1 MTRNIFLTLLCLS
14 ALSAPAQILTVNF
27 PDTTDCSKS
36 ELTIGKE
43 KGQNEFDARRLKAER
58 KSPSTL
64 VVDNVE
70 LKDMDFAPKHGYIS
84 TTHRVSLSWNRA
96 KRLR

>member
-1 MTRNIFLTLLCLS
+1 MTRHIFLTLLCLS

-70 LKDMDFAPKHGYIS
+70 LKDMDFAPAWIYLDNASRHPLTAPAS
-84 TTHRVSLSWNRA
+84 HS
-96 KRLR
+96 